1 MKVGFVQF
9 NSIFGEV
16 DKNNKTIAS
25 FVSEN
30 KADLL
35 VLPELC
41 NTGYMFKDKNELR
54 QLAEEI
60 PEGKTTQEWIKIA
73 KKSDVFLV
81 GGLPEKEGP
90 NLYNSSILIGPKGF
104 AGKYRKIHLFM
115 KEKEIFKPGNLGFN
129 VFETNIGRI
138 GLMVCFDFMFPE
150 AARTLALK
158 GADIVCC
165 PMTLVSPPQKVMT
178 VMKSRALE
186 NGVYV
191 IAANR
196 VGNERGHV
204 FLGGSE
210 IIGPRM
216 EVLAS
221 GSDNEEVKIVQ
232 VDLEKARDKKYTTF
246 NDLLNDRK
254 TEFYS
259 AAGDS

>member
-1 MKVGFVQF
+1 M
-9 NSIFGEV
+9 N
-16 DKNNKTIAS
+16 
-25 FVSEN
+25 
-30 KADLL
+30 
-35 VLPELC
+35 
-41 NTGYMFKDKNELR
+41 
-54 QLAEEI
+54 
-60 PEGKTTQEWIKIA
+60 
-73 KKSDVFLV
+73 
-81 GGLPEKEGP
+81 
-90 NLYNSSILIGPKGF
+90 
-104 AGKYRKIHLFM
+104 
-115 KEKEIFKPGNLGFN
+115 
-129 VFETNIGRI
+129 
-138 GLMVCFDFMFPE
+138 
-150 AARTLALK
+150 
-158 GADIVCC
+158 
-165 PMTLVSPPQKVMT
+165 LVSPPQKVMT